1 MVQAARGGHRGR
13 MLVWTIVALFASPF
27 VVAAEDAV
35 ASGKGATA
43 TAEARGATA
52 KEASTA
58 AAKDAMACEF
68 HLPAME
74 RNKEYISQLSN
85 LTLFKNCNTKGSY
98 LYYYRWYEE
107 NLPSRRHLSRGLA
120 VLVIVLGAIL
130 PVVVNWRKT
139 EAHYKLTVSLIGALI
154 VIAQGV
160 SQTFAYDAAWRNFM
174 MASIKLEVAH
184 DAWQHAMI
192 KASLGTTDQSL
203 QQMEAATDQ
212 FAKQVSDAVLEETT
226 GFFTAVEEASKVRNA
241 EKPITSQ

>member
-1 MVQAARGGHRGR
+1 MLQVPLGGHHGR
-13 MLVWTIVALFASPF
+13 MLVWTIVAVFASPF
-27 VVAAEDAV
+27 VLATKDAV
-35 ASGKGATA
+35 APWKGATA
-43 TAEARGATA
+43 TAEVRGATA

-58 AAKDAMACEF
+58 AATDAMPCEF

-85 LTLFKNCNTKGSY
+85 LTLFKDCNTKGSY
-98 LYYYRWYEE
+98 LYYQRWYEE
-107 NLPSRRHLSRGLA
+107 NLPSRRYLSRGLA

-130 PVVVNWRKT
+130 PVVVNWRNM
-139 EAHYKLTVSLIGALI
+139 EAHYKLVVSLIGALI

-160 SQTFAYDAAWRNFM
+160 SQTFAYEAAWRNFM
-174 MASIKLEVAH
+174 LARIKLEGAH
-184 DAWQHAMI
+184 DTWQHAMI

-212 FAKQVSDAVLEETT
+212 FAKQVSDAVREETA
-226 GFFTAVEEASKVRNA
+226 GFFTAVEEASKLRNA